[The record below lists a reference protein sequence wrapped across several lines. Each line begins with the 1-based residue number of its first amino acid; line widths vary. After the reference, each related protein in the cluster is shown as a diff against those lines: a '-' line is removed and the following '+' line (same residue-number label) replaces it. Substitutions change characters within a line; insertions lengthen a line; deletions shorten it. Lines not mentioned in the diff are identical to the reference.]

1 MIICPNPDCGAENE
15 DGVLYCDKCG
25 ADLSEAQEAVREAP
39 APNPPKEGAAE
50 RSEALHEVSAER
62 SEQDSQAIP
71 AQPQQLDDEVENLI
85 DPTDMESAEYA
96 PIVTPPAQGTGALET
111 PAQEAAVQPVA
122 QMPTAKLTVLRGE
135 KTGEEF
141 PILFEGLHVIGRTDP
156 DGRPVD
162 IDLTEQEASLSQ
174 PSVSRQ
180 HAAITFENG
189 KYMIEDLGS
198 ANKVSINREPF
209 LQVGQPRE
217 LNDGDVIILGRV
229 HLKFTREG

>member
-1 MIICPNPDCGAENE
+1 M
-15 DGVLYCDKCG
+15 YCDKCG
-25 ADLSEAQEAVREAP
+25 ADLSEVQEQEQ
-39 APNPPKEGAAE
+39 EG
-50 RSEALHEVSAER
+50 
-62 SEQDSQAIP
+62 QGIP
-71 AQPQQLDDEVENLI
+71 AQLDDEVENII

-111 PAQEAAVQPVA
+111 PAQEAAVQPAA

-141 PILFEGLHVIGRTDP
+141 PIVFEGLHVIGRTDP

-189 KYMIEDLGS
+189 RYMIEDLGS
-198 ANKVSINREPF
+198 TNKVSINREPF

-229 HLKFTREG
+229 HLKFTLS